1 MALAVNTDKSKYMM
15 STSRDVWCVGS
26 QITADSY
33 TFDVVKEFIYLGT
46 VISNS
51 CQQVLFWS

>member
-33 TFDVVKEFIYLGT
+33 TFDVVKDFVYLGT
-46 VISNS
+46 AITTNNDVSK
-51 CQQVLFWS
+51 